1 MCDAIGFKCSYS
13 HGEFIQ
19 KYKFKYHLHVTPVL
33 LHCVCV

>member
-19 KYKFKYHLHVTPVL
+19 KYKFKYHLHSHL
-33 LHCVCV
+33 FCCIVCV